1 MSLTLADLTS
11 ARGIREVV
19 DVTGGT
25 RSFYN
30 QPENGMGL
38 AEVAHRAIQRNP
50 ALGSVRVRVVP
61 NLPNAFYN
69 YDKGEILLG
78 IVNPAVLAH
87 EIEHADNIRQDGM
100 YSKLLRVAQSVARI
114 NSSLALPTVL
124 ALRAF
129 VHDDDKRDDI
139 LKTLAGLSAAV
150 AAPGL
155 AEEASATTRALK
167 NNPGSRLQM
176 LKTLGPAYMAHL
188 ARSLTPQLIYQV
200 GRSSS

>member
-1 MSLTLADLTS
+1 
-11 ARGIREVV
+11 VV
-19 DVTGGT
+19 NATGGT

-30 QPENGMGL
+30 QPEKAFGL
-38 AEVAHRAIQRNP
+38 AEVAHSAITRNP
-50 ALGSVRVRVVP
+50 QLAQVRIKLMP

-78 IVNPAVLAH
+78 ITNPAVLAH
-87 EIEHADNIRQDGM
+87 EIEHADNIRQQSLYGKM
-100 YSKLLRVAQSVARI
+100 LRVAEGITRLNNVA
-114 NSSLALPTVL
+114 ALPTML

-129 VHDDDKRDDI
+129 LNDPERRDDI

-155 AEEASATTRALK
+155 AEEASATTRALAHH
-167 NNPGSRLQM
+167 PGRRLEM

-188 ARSLTPQLIYQV
+188 ARSMAPSLIYQA
-200 GRSSS
+200 GRSS